1 MKDKKEKGFITKLN
15 KNFSVL
21 LALLLLV
28 LFSVIGGAYVN
39 KKVFVLGACALVVY
53 CVAFAV
59 WHYLVRRDKKDL
71 KSELFTNVT
80 VELLMNLKMPVAIL
94 DSEGAIV
101 WYNQYFAD
109 KSDEKNLYNTKINDL
124 LETRLNVN
132 HLKEALDGE
141 TLDASFSGVKFRVD
155 SYRIESGDEEFFITV
170 WNDRTEVEELSEK
183 LDSRN
188 PVVSYVYVDNSV
200 DASAY
205 MNSNYRSAT
214 AKISG
219 ILAKWVSSMNG
230 VIREFD
236 RDKYITIF
244 DKSYVREITESK
256 FGVLDDIRAVS
267 EEFEIPVT
275 VSVGMACLNDSTFQ
289 EKEQI
294 AQQALNLAMQRGGD
308 QAVLR
313 YDDASEYYGGKFKPV
328 QKRTK
333 IRSRITAA
341 EIADLLN
348 KCGNVIIMGHRYADY
363 DSIGSCIGMAS
374 FALEHC
380 EKVNVV
386 VNRNDANIMPVVS
399 KLEKLSK
406 YETVFID
413 AVTAQDLVRF
423 DTVLIIC
430 DVNNPAIFEA
440 PDIYKNVKNVVIIDH
455 HRKTGELIVEPRV
468 NYIEPSASSAS
479 ELVSE
484 MLEQTFKPGTL
495 HNLEAEALFAGMVLD
510 TKGFT
515 KNTGVRTFAAA
526 HYLRGE
532 GASPAEVEEYFRTS
546 YDDFVSEA
554 KYENSVVVYR
564 NHIAITMLEE
574 NTTQADKISASRVA
588 DRLLNINGIKAS
600 FALCKIGDVTHI
612 SARSNGNIN
621 VQLILEK
628 LNGGGHFDSA
638 GAQVSDDP
646 VDRVLVRLRGAI
658 DEYLDNM

>member
-1 MKDKKEKGFITKLN
+1 MVSSI
-15 KNFSVL
+15 
-21 LALLLLV
+21 
-28 LFSVIGGAYVN
+28 
-39 KKVFVLGACALVVY
+39 
-53 CVAFAV
+53 
-59 WHYLVRRDKKDL
+59 
-71 KSELFTNVT
+71 LFTD
-80 VELLMNLKMPVAIL
+80 P
-94 DSEGAIV
+94 
-101 WYNQYFAD
+101 
-109 KSDEKNLYNTKINDL
+109 
-124 LETRLNVN
+124 
-132 HLKEALDGE
+132 
-141 TLDASFSGVKFRVD
+141 
-155 SYRIESGDEEFFITV
+155 
-170 WNDRTEVEELSEK
+170 
-183 LDSRN
+183 
-188 PVVSYVYVDNSV
+188 
-200 DASAY
+200 
-205 MNSNYRSAT
+205 
-214 AKISG
+214 
-219 ILAKWVSSMNG
+219 
-230 VIREFD
+230 
-236 RDKYITIF
+236 
-244 DKSYVREITESK
+244 ITESK
-256 FGVLDDIRAVS
+256 FDVLDDIRAVS
-267 EEFEIPVT
+267 EEFDIPVT
-275 VSVGMACLNDSTFQ
+275 VSVGMACLDEATFQ

-294 AQQALNLAMQRGGD
+294 AQQALDLAMQRGGD

-313 YDDASEYYGGKFKPV
+313 YDAASEYYGGNFKPV
-328 QKRTK
+328 QKKTK
-333 IRSRITAA
+333 IRSRITAS

-348 KCGNVIIMGHRYADY
+348 KCGNAIIMGHRYADY

-386 VNRNDANIMPVVS
+386 VNRNDTNIMPVVE

-406 YETVFID
+406 YQTVFID

-440 PDIYKNVKNVVIIDH
+440 PEIYENVKSVVIIDH
-455 HRKTGELIVEPRV
+455 HRKTGEFIVEPKV
-468 NYIEPSASSAS
+468 TYIEPSASSAS

-495 HNLEAEALFAGMVLD
+495 HNLEAEALFAGIVLD

-588 DRLLNINGIKAS
+588 DRLMNIDGIKAA
-600 FALCKIGDVTHI
+600 FALCKIGNVTHI

-646 VDRVLVRLRGAI
+646 VDLVLIRLRGAI
-658 DEYLDNM
+658 DEYLDNL